1 MNKISIVFTFFY
13 LVSLI
18 EILAGTGDIR
28 VKYNFNPG
36 WKVMKGYSVEAYK
49 PSYNDNKWKNITLP
63 YAWNEDDAFKKDI
76 VDLGTGIAWYRKHFK
91 LPMEY
96 SGKKVF

>member
-36 WKVMKGYSVEAYK
+36 WKVMKGDSVE
-49 PSYNDNKWKNITLP
+49 
-63 YAWNEDDAFKKDI
+63 
-76 VDLGTGIAWYRKHFK
+76 
-91 LPMEY
+91 
-96 SGKKVF
+96 